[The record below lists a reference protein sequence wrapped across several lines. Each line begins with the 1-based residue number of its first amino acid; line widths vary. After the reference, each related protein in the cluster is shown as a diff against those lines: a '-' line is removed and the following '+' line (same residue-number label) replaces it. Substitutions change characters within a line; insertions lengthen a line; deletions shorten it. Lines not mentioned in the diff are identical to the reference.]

1 MKQGIVFAGKLF
13 GCFLPLLVA
22 YGCQLVIS
30 FLGMFVYMSIV
41 TAKGVAQ
48 GISEAELFV
57 FIEAQLLNPDF
68 LMIITAIATA
78 STLLVGAI
86 WYKKHR
92 PFNDFSLKE
101 VSNGTLFVSLG
112 LMGVA
117 LQVLISMCLNAIYPL
132 LPKALTDEYNALMET
147 LLGGNAWLSLL
158 VTVILAPLA
167 EELLFRGVTMKK
179 AEKIMP
185 FIVAN
190 ILQAMLFG
198 IYHGNLIQGTYA
210 FAMGLVLGFIVEYF
224 HSIWA
229 SILLHAFVNASAE
242 LLSYLPESIVGT
254 MVGVV
259 GMAIVGVVLFMI
271 AVKLF
276 PKAKKFKTM
285 ATTNDNM

>member
-1 MKQGIVFAGKLF
+1 MKQGFVFAGRLF

-22 YGCQLVIS
+22 YGCQLVSS

-68 LMIITAIATA
+68 LMIITAIAPA
-78 STLLVGAI
+78 STLLVGVI

-101 VSNGTLFVSLG
+101 VSNGTLFLSLG

-117 LQVLISMCLNAIYPL
+117 LQFLISMCLNAIYPL

-147 LLGGNAWLSLL
+147 LLGGNVWLSLL

-167 EELLFRGVTMKK
+167 EELLFRGITMKK

-185 FIVAN
+185 FMVAN
-190 ILQAMLFG
+190 MLQAMLFG

-210 FAMGLVLGFIVEYF
+210 FVVGLILGFIAEYF

-229 SILLHAFVNASAE
+229 SIILHAFINGSAE
-242 LLSYLPESIVGT
+242 LLSYLPESVIGT
-254 MVGVV
+254 IYGVI
-259 GMAIVGVVLFMI
+259 GMAIVSVTFLII

-276 PKAKKFKTM
+276 QKAKVDRNKIKIY
-285 ATTNDNM
+285 